1 MTASVQPVTPPSVVI
16 RPPSRWRAV
25 ALGELWQYRDLL
37 FVLARR
43 EVTLRYRQTALG
55 VVWVLMQP
63 LAAAAIFTAVFSR
76 VANLKTDGIPYF
88 LFAYA
93 GFLAWNAFQGTLTR
107 AAASLVQNSQLVSKV
122 YFPRMVLP
130 LSTVLLTLLDFA
142 VGLALFAVVAPF
154 QGIELHAQL
163 VLLPLWLAVILLL
176 AIGVGM
182 YLAALMVR
190 YRDVQHALPVIMQF
204 ALYASPVGYA
214 LSSVPAS
221 IRKWFLLNPMTGLL
235 EGFRWSLVG
244 GPPPTTGR
252 VTYALAFTVA
262 ALVVGA
268 VAFRRMEREF
278 ADVI

>member
-1 MTASVQPVTPPSVVI
+1 MTVSVNPLPPSVVI

-25 ALGELWQYRDLL
+25 PLRELWRYRDLL
-37 FVLARR
+37 LVLARR

-76 VANLKTDGIPYF
+76 VANLRTDGVPYF

-122 YFPRMVLP
+122 YFPRLVLP
-130 LSTVLLTLLDFA
+130 LSTVMLTLLDFL
-142 VGLALFAVVAPF
+142 VGLLLFAVVAPMR
-154 QGIELHAQL
+154 GVTLRIEMLL
-163 VLLPLWLAVILLL
+163 VPFWLAIVILL
-176 AIGVGM
+176 AIGIGM

-190 YRDVQHALPVIMQF
+190 FRDVQHALPVIMQF

-214 LSSVPAS
+214 LSAVPAGM
-221 IRKWFLLNPMTGLL
+221 RRWFLLNPMTGLL

-244 GPPPTTGR
+244 GPTPDAGR
-252 VTYALAFTVA
+252 TLYALVFTAVS
-262 ALVVGA
+262 LVLGA
-268 VAFRRMEREF
+268 IAFRRMEREF